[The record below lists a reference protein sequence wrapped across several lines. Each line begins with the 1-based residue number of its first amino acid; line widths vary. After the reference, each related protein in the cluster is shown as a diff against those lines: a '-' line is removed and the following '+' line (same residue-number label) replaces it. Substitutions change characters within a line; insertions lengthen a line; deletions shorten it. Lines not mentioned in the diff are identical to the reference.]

1 MSSLIIP
8 WGEENPHQSESL
20 AIGELSPPPPLC
32 VLHLN
37 QAVFSVCVKRLK
49 GYHPPKVALG
59 YADQQYSLPTH
70 SCGMVQHC
78 QGSAMEPHTLM
89 WVLLEQESTR
99 QSCTDLHCP
108 LPLEMKALESAAKKT
123 SCFVPGSS
131 SLGLP
136 TALHVPTVHL
146 CTVSCRESME
156 LHLGGSKPAANS
168 LMLLPL
174 RSGV

>member
-1 MSSLIIP
+1 MRRTHIRGRVWHWGAQPSTSGCASPKPSCFLRLCQASERIP
-8 WGEENPHQSESL
+8 S
-20 AIGELSPPPPLC
+20 
-32 VLHLN
+32 
-37 QAVFSVCVKRLK
+37 
-49 GYHPPKVALG
+49 PKVALG
-59 YADQQYSLPTH
+59 YADQQQSLPTQ
-70 SCGMVQHC
+70 SCGMAQHR
-78 QGSAMEPHTLM
+78 QGSAMEPHTFM

-99 QSCTDLHCP
+99 HSCTDLHRP
-108 LPLEMKALESAAKKT
+108 LPLEMKALESAVNKT